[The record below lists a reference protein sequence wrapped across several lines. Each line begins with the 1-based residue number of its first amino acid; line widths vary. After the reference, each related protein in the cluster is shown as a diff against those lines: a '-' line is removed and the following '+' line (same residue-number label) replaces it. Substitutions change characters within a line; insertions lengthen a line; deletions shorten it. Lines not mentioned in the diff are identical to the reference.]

1 MDEGSQNTTY
11 FFLCPPLSCTRRW
24 ALHAS
29 SSLWPSACE
38 GWPWAR
44 TTFYLKLR
52 SLTAQMISPFLSSPG
67 LGVNPYCTGE
77 TDFPTTKKSAASADR
92 QPYSLCSGR
101 KSLSQQLDF
110 PAAKAVVR
118 TKGREAREEGARGRL
133 PEEPSWRFGVH
144 RVTVVRSWLGGK
156 EPREEWSP
164 VTIARGCFHVV
175 RISWAEN
182 TPPVQ
187 TLKWGFTW
195 IPLFHL

>member
-1 MDEGSQNTTY
+1 
-11 FFLCPPLSCTRRW
+11 
-24 ALHAS
+24 
-29 SSLWPSACE
+29 
-38 GWPWAR
+38 
-44 TTFYLKLR
+44 
-52 SLTAQMISPFLSSPG
+52 MISPFLSSPG

-77 TDFPTTKKSAASADR
+77 MDFPTTKKSAASADR

-133 PEEPSWRFGVH
+133 LEEPSWRFDVH
-144 RVTVVRSWLGGK
+144 RATVVRSWLGGR
-156 EPREEWSP
+156 EPHEEWSP
-164 VTIARGCFHVV
+164 VTTSRSCFHVV
-175 RISWAEN
+175 RISRAEN

-195 IPLFHL
+195 IP